1 MNISQDNSAQISEQT
16 TPNLN
21 DLTLAF
27 AKCCFDFGAITE
39 AGTLDKG
46 IANRLNW
53 LISDAEKLA
62 TAALNLRAEMAGGA
76 Q

>member
-1 MNISQDNSAQISEQT
+1 MSAQNNQAQTEQP

-27 AKCCFDFGAITE
+27 AKVCFDFGSIVE
-39 AGTLDKG
+39 SGTLDQG
-46 IANRLNW
+46 ITNRLNW

-62 TAALNLRAEMAGGA
+62 TAALNLRAEMAGGV